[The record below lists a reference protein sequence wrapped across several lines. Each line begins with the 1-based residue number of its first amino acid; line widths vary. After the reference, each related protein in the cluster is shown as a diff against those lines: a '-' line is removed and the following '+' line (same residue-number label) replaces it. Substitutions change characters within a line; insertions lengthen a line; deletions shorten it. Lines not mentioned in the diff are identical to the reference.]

1 MAPPSVP
8 SSPNPRLIR
17 PTQPRGRWIHGLLS
31 AGHAFPLLS
40 RGGENHRL
48 CFLRARKNRAGV
60 PTYCHDTSRF
70 SDLLLCPPPRRA
82 IPCWSRTDLTAEG
95 SRCRFDAHKRPR
107 PRRATRASTQGRSH
121 EVPSARERANRL
133 SGAAAAKARPILR
146 CNVAPWRP
154 FFLPYG
160 APRRRPGGRPQ
171 TPRSD
176 LGPDMGAGQRV
187 PSSGIARHPH
197 PATSP
202 NPANPNP
209 RTA

>member
-133 SGAAAAKARPILR
+133 SGAAAAKARFILVWMVSR
-146 CNVAPWRP
+146 VYYLRSQYWLTSKEAG
-154 FFLPYG
+154 G
-160 APRRRPGGRPQ
+160 APPNPQ
-171 TPRSD
+171 VG
-176 LGPDMGAGQRV
+176 LGPRYGGGATGPV
-187 PSSGIARHPH
+187 CGDFPAPPSRNGPYR
-197 PATSP
+197 
-202 NPANPNP
+202 
-209 RTA
+209 

>member
-8 SSPNPRLIR
+8 SSPSPRLIR

-31 AGHAFPLLS
+31 ACHAFPLLS

-70 SDLLLCPPPRRA
+70 SGLLLCPPCRRA

-107 PRRATRASTQGRSH
+107 LRRATRASTQGRSR
-121 EVPSARERANRL
+121 EVPSARERGTCL
-133 SGAAAAKARPILR
+133 SGAAAAKARFISGLSMAGLKQIKG
-146 CNVAPWRP
+146 N
-154 FFLPYG
+154 YG
-160 APRRRPGGRPQ
+160 RFSKEAGGGPHSPRPGP
-171 TPRSD
+171 
-176 LGPDMGAGQRV
+176 
-187 PSSGIARHPH
+187 
-197 PATSP
+197 
-202 NPANPNP
+202 
-209 RTA
+209 

>member
-121 EVPSARERANRL
+121 EVPSARERANCL
-133 SGAAAAKARPILR
+133 SGAAAAKARFILLWMVSQVYYLR
-146 CNVAPWRP
+146 VRYRTGPE
-154 FFLPYG
+154 
-160 APRRRPGGRPQ
+160 GGRG
-171 TPRSD
+171 RSPCRWAG
-176 LGPDMGAGQRV
+176 LG
-187 PSSGIARHPH
+187 ARSWGG
-197 PATSP
+197 ATSP
-202 NPANPNP
+202 VCGDCPATPMP
-209 RTA
+209 ERSQ

>member
-133 SGAAAAKARPILR
+133 SGAAAAEPRFILR
-146 CNVAPWRP
+146 YNIAPWRP
-154 FFLPYG
+154 FFPSLWRPSKEAGG
-160 APRRRPGGRPQ
+160 APPNPQ
-171 TPRSD
+171 VG
-176 LGPDMGAGQRV
+176 LGPRYGG
-187 PSSGIARHPH
+187 G
-197 PATSP
+197 ATSP
-202 NPANPNP
+202 AFGDCPAPPSRNGPGGSV
-209 RTA
+209 RRAT

>member
-121 EVPSARERANRL
+121 EVPSARERANCL
-133 SGAAAAKARPILR
+133 SGAAAAKARFILLWMVSQVYYLR
-146 CNVAPWRP
+146 VRYRTGPEGGRG
-154 FFLPYG
+154 G
-160 APRRRPGGRPQ
+160 APKPPGRAWGPIWGRGNGSRLRGLPGTPIPERTRRQ
-171 TPRSD
+171 
-176 LGPDMGAGQRV
+176 
-187 PSSGIARHPH
+187 
-197 PATSP
+197 ATFFF
-202 NPANPNP
+202 
-209 RTA
+209 

>member
-133 SGAAAAKARPILR
+133 SGAAAAKARFILLWMVSQVYYLR
-146 CNVAPWRP
+146 VRYRTGPE
-154 FFLPYG
+154 
-160 APRRRPGGRPQ
+160 GGRGRP
-171 TPRSD
+171 PCRWA
-176 LGPDMGAGQRV
+176 GIGARYGGR
-187 PSSGIARHPH
+187 
-197 PATSP
+197 ATSP
-202 NPANPNP
+202 VGGG
-209 RTA
+209 

>member
-133 SGAAAAKARPILR
+133 SGAAH
-146 CNVAPWRP
+146 
-154 FFLPYG
+154 
-160 APRRRPGGRPQ
+160 GGRLC
-171 TPRSD
+171 RSD
-176 LGPDMGAGQRV
+176 MGVTRVWGPIRA
-187 PSSGIARHPH
+187 PAWLLLTSSP
-197 PATSP
+197 TQQV
-202 NPANPNP
+202 
-209 RTA
+209 

>member
-121 EVPSARERANRL
+121 EVHHRGVSSLRTM
-133 SGAAAAKARPILR
+133 GTILR
-146 CNVAPWRP
+146 PMQQP
-154 FFLPYG
+154 Q
-160 APRRRPGGRPQ
+160 RRSTR
-171 TPRSD
+171 T
-176 LGPDMGAGQRV
+176 RV
-187 PSSGIARHPH
+187 VVLAVCV
-197 PATSP
+197 
-202 NPANPNP
+202 
-209 RTA
+209 